1 MLFSVTFTA
10 CCLLQCG
17 RTWTHACY
25 FGCIVNINAFP
36 ILLPQISANLSHKML
51 IKMQHAIFDDIRTHT
66 VYCYVCNMHASYFF
80 VQGVLVPGGQPNL
93 WVSASLNH
101 KLVPHQITAP
111 CFSHFLA
118 PVEEE
123 QTLETFCQQLA
134 SNLDHQ
140 WDCSLSEN
148 NAIIFTYYL
157 SV

>member
-1 MLFSVTFTA
+1 M
-10 CCLLQCG
+10 
-17 RTWTHACY
+17 
-25 FGCIVNINAFP
+25 P
-36 ILLPQISANLSHKML
+36 
-51 IKMQHAIFDDIRTHT
+51 IKMQHAVFDDSSIQ
-66 VYCYVCNMHASYFF
+66 YAFWYVCNMHELRWNFFF

-118 PVEEE
+118 PEEEE
-123 QTLETFCQQLA
+123 QTLETFCPQPA

-148 NAIIFTYYL
+148 NANIFTYCL
-157 SV
+157 SVNSCTVHVEEPNKKLITKIFLFQYNDVVLVQVRMCLSALQ